1 MGCGIAWFRPQGPW
15 MMARRDLERQ
25 LKNYQRKCE
34 FLKSSMKSQFL
45 HPFFQKPPWASDL
58 VWFVKPRRTSPGELL
73 RPQRI
78 FPGKCLGLNAMYEIR
93 TRKGLWLLLCKEIC
107 HIRRLSGVICLNY
120 TIKENIFPLLKMAI
134 QCVKQFHGQT
144 LQARLTCKAK
154 KMWKPGTLHNHTLC
168 RHTLHK
174 HTLHKNT
181 LCRNTLCK
189 NTFRRNTRWK
199 SKSESCWS

>member
-1 MGCGIAWFRPQGPW
+1 MNQSLQIRYVLLQVQLLLQYNTDSNIKKLAKLRRCLSRVLFGIHFEKYNVLNVFRSCYLNRW
-15 MMARRDLERQ
+15 VC
-25 LKNYQRKCE
+25 NF
-34 FLKSSMKSQFL
+34 FL
-45 HPFFQKPPWASDL
+45 FFSLNWTIL
-58 VWFVKPRRTSPGELL
+58 RICCFVL
-73 RPQRI
+73 
-78 FPGKCLGLNAMYEIR
+78 GKL
-93 TRKGLWLLLCKEIC
+93 LWLLLCKEIC